1 MDEIE
6 ETQEADDTHHETAS
20 IELGDETDDRH
31 ISSPASPC
39 SSYLTHSIVSGWFG
53 ALRTKVYRPQLTPLA
68 CPHPKRSHDG
78 GAGCLQ
84 CPPEEM

>member
-31 ISSPASPC
+31 ISSCEYHLRRIALHR
-39 SSYLTHSIVSGWFG
+39 SSLHHRWK
-53 ALRTKVYRPQLTPLA
+53 AQA
-68 CPHPKRSHDG
+68 CDH
-78 GAGCLQ
+78 C
-84 CPPEEM
+84 C